1 MSSHSGMWKK
11 TVFTYG
17 IILLGSGILSFGL
30 YNIHE
35 RTNVTEGGVLGM
47 TLLLQHWFGFSPSVT
62 SPLMDIACYLLAWR
76 FLGNAFARYA
86 LAASLAFAGFHA
98 LWEQFPPLL
107 PDLSAYPAIAAV
119 AGALFVGLGVGLVV
133 RIGGACGG
141 RRCPGPEHLP
151 CNPLAH
157 RRCYLLTDLTVL
169 ALSLSYISVSRIL
182 YSLITVT
189 LSSALIGWVQGT
201 GRAPRRTARTGVR
214 RRPKPHNPRG
224 APYGAPLAFSDE
236 RSPIPFLDQCQQL
249 LFELGQVLV
258 GASLVVADGVQ
269 QVLPGGLQL
278 AVGGEPPAETGLGGR
293 AHRRPS

>member
-141 RRCPGPEHLP
+141 DDA
-151 CNPLAH
+151 LALSISH
-157 RRCYLLTDLTVL
+157 ATRWPIARCYLLTDLTVL
-169 ALSLSYISVSRIL
+169 ALSLSYISASRIL

-201 GRAPRRTARTGVR
+201 GRAPSKDGADG
-214 RRPKPHNPRG
+214 G
-224 APYGAPLAFSDE
+224 AP
-236 RSPIPFLDQCQQL
+236 
-249 LFELGQVLV
+249 
-258 GASLVVADGVQ
+258 
-269 QVLPGGLQL
+269 
-278 AVGGEPPAETGLGGR
+278 ETET
-293 AHRRPS
+293 A

>member
-11 TVFTYG
+11 TEFTYG

-141 RRCPGPEHLP
+141 DDA
-151 CNPLAH
+151 LALSISH
-157 RRCYLLTDLTVL
+157 VTRWPIARCYLLTDLTVL
-169 ALSLSYISVSRIL
+169 ALSLSYISASRIL

-201 GRAPRRTARTGVR
+201 GRTPSKDGAD
-214 RRPKPHNPRG
+214 RG
-224 APYGAPLAFSDE
+224 AP
-236 RSPIPFLDQCQQL
+236 
-249 LFELGQVLV
+249 
-258 GASLVVADGVQ
+258 
-269 QVLPGGLQL
+269 
-278 AVGGEPPAETGLGGR
+278 ETET
-293 AHRRPS
+293 A